1 MGSIPVAGA
10 KARRTPWGVLL
21 ALNKQGI
28 EGGAVVIKVVEI
40 RMSFYYF
47 VVVSAC
53 HGITKEKRA
62 EILLKKIYG
71 KYRVFITDCAIGY

>member
-28 EGGAVVIKVVEI
+28 EGGAVVNDSLNGCQSRGVTEPAGENDS
-40 RMSFYYF
+40 R
-47 VVVSAC
+47 C
-53 HGITKEKRA
+53 G
-62 EILLKKIYG
+62 
-71 KYRVFITDCAIGY
+71 